1 MRRFDYPVSSKVDF
15 SQRSKLFVEADRC
28 TEKFKMDLDEFVRKL
43 KSLDLEQKDPL
54 PLHIM
59 YGYLGGL
66 VL

>member
-1 MRRFDYPVSSKVDF
+1 
-15 SQRSKLFVEADRC
+15 
-28 TEKFKMDLDEFVRKL
+28 MDLDEFVRKL